1 MASRLVLRCLAAV
14 VALLCRAA
22 VCHGGGWPFCST
34 TSNYTNG
41 SQFKKNLD
49 ELLLTLSG
57 SAARSSWFN
66 TSTVGTGGDQVF
78 GLIMCYAD
86 RNATECLDCLAG
98 APEWTMTLCQ
108 GSRNVT
114 VNYDACLLRY
124 SDTRFFA
131 ATDLTYGAHYWDYF
145 IVSPSSNATD
155 METMTAVRSKLMDE
169 LVEKA
174 GDRPARFYNYSLPYT
189 DAMLGTDV
197 MSGLAQCTRDLAPS
211 DCNRCIA
218 VYTPYVSTLFPNN
231 IAGSIKGYSCYLRYQ
246 LGAIKITPPPAEPAT
261 PAMPPSVPA
270 PKSPTPGSKS
280 SINCGDVSRCII
292 WRLSHRM
299 E

>member
-1 MASRLVLRCLAAV
+1 VVRQFVTAAS
-14 VALLCRAA
+14 CRSARPPA
-22 VCHGGGWPFCST
+22 IISD
-34 TSNYTNG
+34 G
-41 SQFKKNLD
+41 SLFKKNLD
-49 ELLLTLSG
+49 DLLLTLSG

-66 TSTVGTGGDQVF
+66 TSTVGIDGDQVF

-98 APEWTMTLCQ
+98 APERTMTLCR
-108 GSRNVT
+108 GSRNVS
-114 VNYDACLLRY
+114 VHYDACLLRY

-131 ATDLTYGAHYWDYF
+131 ADFTYGVHDADDF
-145 IVSPSSNATD
+145 TVSPPSPNATD
-155 METMTAVRSKLMDE
+155 METMTGVRSQLMDE

-174 GDRPARFYNYSLPYT
+174 GDRPERFYNYSLPYK
-189 DAMLGTDV
+189 DALLGTDV

-218 VYTPYVSTLFPNN
+218 VYTPLLSTLFPSN

-246 LGAIKITPPPAEPAT
+246 LGAIKITPPPMEPAT

-270 PKSPTPGSKS
+270 PAPKSPTPGSKS
-280 SINCGDVSRCII
+280 SSNCGDISRCII
-292 WRLSHRM
+292 WRLSHGM
-299 E
+299 TND